1 MRNKLIVAGATALLV
16 AASAPAF
23 AQTGVNPMNYMY
35 PTGQAGAGVH
45 LGAADLDTLTEM
57 RINVVK
63 AALQLTPEQEKYWPA
78 IEKAMRVRAE
88 HRQTRIGEAA
98 EAMATAEK
106 GNGSVIKAISTRNPI
121 EYMHRRAD
129 ALAQRSEDLK
139 NLADAW
145 QPLYQTLQPE
155 QKQRMAF
162 LAISV
167 LHGMA
172 NRVEQRL
179 SQVGE
184 DAEE

>member
-1 MRNKLIVAGATALLV
+1 MYKLIVAGATALFV

-35 PTGQAGAGVH
+35 PPGQAH
-45 LGAADLDTLTEM
+45 LGASDWQTLTDM
-57 RINVVK
+57 RIEVVK
-63 AALQLTPEQEKYWPA
+63 AALQLTPEQEQYWPA
-78 IEKAMRVRAE
+78 IEEAMRVRAG

-98 EAMATAEK
+98 EAMETNEK
-106 GNGSVIKAISTRNPI
+106 GRGGAIKALIERNPI
-121 EYMHRRAD
+121 EFMHRRAD
-129 ALAQRSEDLK
+129 ALTQRAEDLK
-139 NLADAW
+139 KLADAW
-145 QPLYQTLQPE
+145 QPLYQTLKPK

-162 LAISV
+162 LATSV

-179 SQVGE
+179 LWSEE